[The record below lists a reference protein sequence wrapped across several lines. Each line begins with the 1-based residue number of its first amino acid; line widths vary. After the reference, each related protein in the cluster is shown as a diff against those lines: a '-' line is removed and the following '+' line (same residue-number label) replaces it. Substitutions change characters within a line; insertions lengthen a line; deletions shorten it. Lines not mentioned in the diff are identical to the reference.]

1 MTKQNKLNK
10 IMIKIRLMY
19 LNKYLTLN
27 LYKLKQKVRKKI
39 KRKLEIK

>member
-10 IMIKIRLMY
+10 IMIKIRLMH

-27 LYKLKQKVRKKI
+27 LYKLKQKVKKKI